1 MPTRALELAREC
13 YLSEQKRTDAKK
25 PAQVRAMVVA
35 SWQRSIEHAVDMR
48 RLNVPF
54 EQVPDPDT
62 ALVRAAMPIMDTL
75 HGVLANEPVSIML
88 TDKDGLVLARKV
100 SHAGLTSRLNRVQLA
115 PGHVF
120 SERYAG
126 TNGIG
131 TTLASG
137 AAAVIS
143 GSEHYVED
151 LRSLHCAAVPILHP
165 TRRVLLGAF
174 NLTTPVSHSSG
185 GMALALTQSTA
196 QQIERELARISSQR
210 EYNLFERYMQ
220 ACRSV
225 RQVPVLALN
234 DDVVMMNDKLR
245 STIAGP
251 DQEALLSH
259 AREFADDPRFPGM
272 RSTTLPSGR
281 VVELRATTSDPDD
294 DAGAVFQVRLV
305 GRQRDK
311 TTRSVRATPPPPGV
325 VGSSPTW
332 VKAVAEVQAAYAAR
346 VWTAVLGEA
355 GTGKTHL
362 VGAVHRAVTGRAPT
376 LLDPPVSETVPA
388 EDAWLGAVAEALR
401 DPHAVVV
408 LRGTHLLSPRLALLL
423 TDALTAAD
431 RDACARLFVTIQQPT
446 LGPDTLQALCGAVV
460 QLPPVRH
467 RSDDVT
473 ALVQHF
479 LRRYRPA
486 GDLACSPGALHL
498 LHRCPWPEN
507 IRQVETVVRTLARQQ
522 SLRLIEPDDLPPEC
536 RVTSRAPLTPMESA
550 ERDAILRGLLE
561 HDANVFQAAKN
572 LGISRATIYRK
583 MRRYGIDPTTLT

>member
-13 YLSEQKRTDAKK
+13 YLSEQKRVDGKK
-25 PAQVRAMVVA
+25 PAVVREMVVA

-48 RLNVPF
+48 QLNVPF
-54 EQVPDPDT
+54 KQVPDPDA
-62 ALVRAAMPIMDTL
+62 ALVRAATPIMETL
-75 HGVLANEPVSIML
+75 HGALANEPVSLML
-88 TDKDGLVLARKV
+88 TDREGLVLVRKV

-131 TTLASG
+131 TSLASG
-137 AAAVIS
+137 QATVIS
-143 GSEHYVED
+143 GTEHYVED
-151 LRSLHCAAVPILHP
+151 LRPLHCAAVPILHP
-165 TRRVLLGAF
+165 TRRVVLGAF

-185 GMALALTQSTA
+185 GIALALTQSTA

-251 DQEALLSH
+251 DQEALLAH
-259 AREFADDPRFPGM
+259 AREFAEDPGFAGTL
-272 RSTTLPSGR
+272 SVTLPSGR
-281 VVELRATTSDPDD
+281 VVELRATTSEPDND
-294 DAGAVFQVRLV
+294 TGVVFQVRLV
-305 GRQRDK
+305 GPQRDK
-311 TTRSVRATPPPPGV
+311 MTHSVRTTPIPTGV
-325 VGSSPTW
+325 VGGAPSW

-355 GTGKTHL
+355 GTGKAHL
-362 VGAVHRAVTGRAPT
+362 VTAVHRAATGRAPI
-376 LLDPPVSETVPA
+376 LVDPPVSETVQA
-388 EDAWLGAVAEALR
+388 EDTWLAAVAEAMR
-401 DPHAVVV
+401 DPHTVLV

-423 TDALTAAD
+423 TEALARID
-431 RDACARLFVTIQQPT
+431 RDRAARLFVTIQQPT

-467 RSDDVT
+467 RAEDIT
-473 ALVQHF
+473 ALVRHF

-486 GDLACSPGALHL
+486 GDLSCSPAAMHL

-507 IRQVETVVRTLARQQ
+507 IRQVETVVRALARRQ
-522 SLRLIEPDDLPPEC
+522 SLRVVEPDDLPPEC
-536 RVTSRAPLTPMESA
+536 RVTSRAPLTPIESA
-550 ERDAILRGLLE
+550 ERDTILRGLL
-561 HDANVFQAAKN
+561 
-572 LGISRATIYRK
+572 
-583 MRRYGIDPTTLT
+583 